1 MGMQNKHSPNSGK
14 SKMTGQV
21 MTVNG
26 PIDPSEVGTCIMH
39 EHLFIDFWRDKAPGY
54 NAPATEVA
62 HWSEQLTLENLH
74 LARSRKHIKDNY
86 LLTDEAVT
94 IKDVMAF
101 RNVGGNTIVDV
112 TNIGLGRDPLALQR
126 VANATGLNIVM
137 GSGWY
142 QRFYHPKDMDQRTV
156 QDLADEIICD
166 VNLGVGNT
174 GVRSGIIGEV
184 GINGNPL
191 TPNEEKS
198 VRASARASRTT
209 GAITLPSVSN

>member
-1 MGMQNKHSPNSGK
+1 
-14 SKMTGQV
+14 MTGQV

-26 PIDPSEVGTCIMH
+26 PIDPSKVGTCIMH

-112 TNIGLGRDPLALQR
+112 TSIGLGRDPLALQR
-126 VANATGLNIVM
+126 HQ
-137 GSGWY
+137 S
-142 QRFYHPKDMDQRTV
+142 
-156 QDLADEIICD
+156 
-166 VNLGVGNT
+166 
-174 GVRSGIIGEV
+174 
-184 GINGNPL
+184 
-191 TPNEEKS
+191 
-198 VRASARASRTT
+198 
-209 GAITLPSVSN
+209 